1 MLNMFEK
8 LINEHG
14 SSAILKER
22 IELINDKY
30 EAMQGKFDNSEKE
43 NELLRKEVGVLKQ
56 QISTLQSQVAS
67 AQPQSNELPKE
78 QQDILKLLF
87 IANDYVRDELIAR
100 ELNLEMGML
109 TYHLDELLEK
119 KLLDMPSYI
128 SGSEFTGSTGYS
140 EQGISTKGRKYFVE
154 HIST

>member
-30 EAMQGKFDNSEKE
+30 EAMQGNFDNSEKE
-43 NELLRKEVGVLKQ
+43 NELLRKEVSVLKQ

-67 AQPQSNELPKE
+67 VQPQSNELPKE
-78 QQDILKLLF
+78 QQDILKFLF

-100 ELNLEMGML
+100 ELNLEMSML
-109 TYHLDELLEK
+109 TYHLNELCEK
-119 KLLDMPSYI
+119 KLLDMPNYI
-128 SGSEFTGSTGYS
+128 NGSEFNGSTGYS

>member
-1 MLNMFEK
+1 MLDMFEK

-128 SGSEFTGSTGYS
+128 SGSEFNGSTGYS